1 MATFDEFAALDIRAG
16 TVVSAAVLEGA
27 RRPAYRLEVDLGP
40 ELGVKQSSAQITEL
54 YAPQDLIGHQVLAVV
69 NFPVKLIA
77 GFRSEILVL
86 GVYTEDGVVLIK
98 PERSV
103 TPGTKLG

>member
-1 MATFDEFAALDIRAG
+1 MATFDEFTVLDIRAG

-27 RRPAYRLEVDLGP
+27 RRPAYKLEVDLGP
-40 ELGVKQSSAQITEL
+40 EFGIKQSSAQITEL
-54 YAPQDLIGHQVLAVV
+54 YTPQALIGCQVLAVV

-86 GVYTEDGVVLIK
+86 GVYTDDGVVLIK

-103 TPGTKLG
+103 EPGAKLG